1 MQTAF
6 GINSWLVGL
15 FLVTACA
22 IIFAGGIKRLAAVV
36 EKIVPVMAALFIIGC
51 LVILIAK
58 IQYIPETFGMI
69 FKYAFAPQA
78 ILGGG
83 FGYAF
88 KQALSQGA
96 KRGLFSKD
104 RKSVVYGKSVV

>member
-1 MQTAF
+1 MGAMVQSNSIACCMQTAF

-36 EKIVPVMAALFIIGC
+36 EKIVPVMAALIYNWVSCNIDC
-51 LVILIAK
+51 K

-69 FKYAFAPQA
+69 FKYAFCTA
-78 ILGGG
+78 GE
-83 FGYAF
+83 F
-88 KQALSQGA
+88 
-96 KRGLFSKD
+96 
-104 RKSVVYGKSVV
+104 